1 MEQFAEIGR
10 SWFLF
15 GVIEDFSDATGAAG
29 RGLLLLVGV
38 VDVQLLSVSLGA
50 SVFGEGLARVW

>member
-1 MEQFAEIGR
+1 MEEFAEIGR

-15 GVIEDFSDATGAAG
+15 GVIEDFSDATGATG
-29 RGLLLLVGV
+29 QGLLLLVGV

-50 SVFGEGLARVW
+50 SVFGDGLV